1 MLCSLFL
8 VSLSFDVKGID
19 DQVAALQ
26 HWFLLPSELPVFHL
40 SLLNSFS
47 CRATCSLQGLA
58 LLPPV
63 CLPLILSKEF
73 VMASGADA
81 VKMTLV
87 IDTEFFQVLL

>member
-19 DQVAALQ
+19 GQVAESSALQ
-26 HWFLLPSELPVFHL
+26 HWFLMPSELPVFHL

-47 CRATCSLQGLA
+47 CQATCSLQGL
-58 LLPPV
+58 LLPV
-63 CLPLILSKEF
+63 WPLLISKEF
-73 VMASGADA
+73 AMASGAGA

-87 IDTEFFQVLL
+87 IDTEFF